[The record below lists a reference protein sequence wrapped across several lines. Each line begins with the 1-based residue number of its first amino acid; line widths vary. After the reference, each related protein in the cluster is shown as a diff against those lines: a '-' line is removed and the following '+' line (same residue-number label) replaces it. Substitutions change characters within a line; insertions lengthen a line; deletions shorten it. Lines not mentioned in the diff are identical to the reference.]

1 MSDTRSPS
9 GMPSRS
15 DRGTM
20 QTFNRVAERHP
31 EFRTAL
37 AAMADKI
44 DHAAQAQRWVH
55 SRDEDTGQEMI
66 FRPGSFA
73 FPPATGRRSFDPAP
87 DGKPSLSGI
96 GAGDRSARAAGEWK
110 FDEVNQLLLKSS
122 GEMTSALQVLR
133 VEPDKL
139 VVRRP

>member
-9 GMPSRS
+9 GMASRS
-15 DRGTM
+15 NCGTM
-20 QTFNRVAERHP
+20 QAFNRVAERHP

-55 SRDEDTGQEMI
+55 SCDEDTGQEMV
-66 FRPGSFA
+66 FRLGS
-73 FPPATGRRSFDPAP
+73 FPPASGRGSPELVS
-87 DGKPSLSGI
+87 DGKAGLSGI
-96 GAGDRSARAAGEWK
+96 GPDDRSGRAAGEWK
-110 FDEVNQLLLKSS
+110 FDEANRLLLKSS
-122 GEMTSALQVLR
+122 GGMTSALQVLR

-139 VVRRP
+139 VVKKP